1 MSAMMPS
8 SPIGLPSTLDY
19 KLPPSLSEDSKS
31 YYVNIAPDGLQAV
44 SGGINIGTGAGTL
57 PIAAAGGLSVLS
69 NFNSQTLTF
78 TIPSGTSR
86 DTYLDPR
93 ETTLSFRMTLVVTT
107 APTVGTSVVQ
117 CLISSAQSFIE
128 NLQLFSNNVPLES
141 ISAYGLLANQLLM
154 STVNLAQRQAGVAI
168 CMGCDSDSQSGID
181 LPTAV
186 GTYYYNFSI
195 PLISMIGLNAG
206 DRFLPIGS
214 ISNLQL
220 AITTSPLLP
229 IASYTVGAVTVAGA
243 QGVTLDQF
251 SLNMKYISIGGMSQA
266 LLSQTLA
273 DGKYFLK
280 AKTWTTAN
288 VNIPANSGG
297 QINQLLQIRNSSLK
311 SIICQNSQQMNAV
324 TPNGLYDAVNL
335 GVSMLNVSVNGWA
348 TPQAPLNP
356 SQRPGQCFQ
365 SYLAA
370 LGYAGDMRLYGG
382 CIARNNYG
390 RTVVTVGPG
399 NSVINPDNM
408 LVVPATGQCAQENGS
423 TGGLVTCIKNP
434 SMHFYGFDFE
444 KSSGLLFNGVNSRA
458 SPPILNQFIIAT
470 TPSANATTT
479 VAFGLVDCV
488 LVIDS
493 ISQTIQA
500 FV

>member
-1 MSAMMPS
+1 MSAMMPTS
-8 SPIGLPSTLDY
+8 QIGLPSTLDY

-31 YYVNIAPDGLQAV
+31 YYVNIQPDGLQLV
-44 SGGINIGTGAGTL
+44 QAGFTAGVGVL
-57 PIAAAGGLSVLS
+57 PIVAAGGLSVLS

-93 ETTLSFRMTLVVTT
+93 ETTLSFRMTLVVST
-107 APTVGTSVVQ
+107 AAAATSVQQ
-117 CLISSAQSFIE
+117 CLISSASSFIE

-141 ISAYGLLANQLLM
+141 ISAYGLLSNQLLQ

-168 CMGCDSDSQSGID
+168 CMGCDSDTQSGID

-186 GTYYYNFSI
+186 GTYYFNFSI

-214 ISNLQL
+214 ISNLML
-220 AITTSPLLP
+220 SITTSPLLP
-229 IASYTVGAVTVAGA
+229 FASYATGAITNAGA

-251 SLNMKYISIGGMSQA
+251 SLNMKYVSIGGMSQA

-273 DGKYFLK
+273 DGKYFIK

-311 SIICQNSQQMNAV
+311 SIICQNSQNMNAV

-356 SQRPGQCFQ
+356 SQRPAQCFQ

-382 CIARNNYG
+382 TIARNNYG
-390 RTVVTVGPG
+390 RTVVTVGAG

-408 LVVPATGQCAQENGS
+408 LVVPAAGLCAAENGS
-423 TGGLVTCIKNP
+423 TAPAGNYILIKYP
-434 SMHFYGFDFE
+434 SCHFYGFDFE
-444 KSSGLLFNGVNSRA
+444 KVFW
-458 SPPILNQFIIAT
+458 
-470 TPSANATTT
+470 
-479 VAFGLVDCV
+479 VAFQWSEQPSIPPNPQSIHHCH
-488 LVIDS
+488 DS
-493 ISQTIQA
+493 FHPTDYYHRVRA
-500 FV
+500 RRLCFGH